1 MRFST
6 WSSTRRS
13 RAVVVAVGS
22 GWHGADTADL
32 SIDLAVALA
41 RLDQRV
47 LLLDAALG
55 AGGACARLGLPDPA
69 TLEDVRS
76 GVDARGK
83 VIHPG
88 PEGIG
93 VVAAAGRQAD
103 ILCQKAV
110 ARALKSCAPPF
121 DYLMIDCGLARI
133 AGTLGLIAHA
143 DEVLMVLTPEAA
155 ALRGA
160 YRMVMQLALDHGRT
174 DFLVVTRA
182 VEGETAGVELFHHF
196 REQVEQSV
204 PVGLVHLGA
213 IAHDAQ
219 LGSDIAESALL
230 FRDYL
235 VAAPPA
241 SGRFFQ
247 PEIENDDNHAF
258 V

>member
-1 MRFST
+1 MRFPT
-6 WSSTRRS
+6 WASTRRS

-32 SIDLAVALA
+32 GIDLAVALA

-55 AGGACARLGLPDPA
+55 AGGACARLGLPDSA

-83 VIHPG
+83 IIHPG

-103 ILCQKAV
+103 IVCQTAV
-110 ARALKSCAPPF
+110 ARALEGCAPPF
-121 DYLMIDCGLARI
+121 DYLMIDCGPARI

-155 ALRGA
+155 ALGGA
-160 YRMVMQLALDHGRT
+160 YRMVTQLALDHGRT
-174 DFLVVTRA
+174 DFLVITRA
-182 VEGETAGVELFHHF
+182 VDDLTAGVALFHHF
-196 REQVEQSV
+196 REQVEQSL
-204 PVGLVHLGA
+204 PIGLVHLGT
-213 IAHDAQ
+213 IAHDAR
-219 LGSDIAESALL
+219 LGSDIAESTLL

-235 VAAPPA
+235 VATPPA

-247 PEIENDDNHAF
+247 PEIETEARLAF
-258 V
+258 L

>member
-6 WSSTRRS
+6 WSPTRRS

-32 SIDLAVALA
+32 GIDLAVALA
-41 RLDQRV
+41 RLNQRV

-55 AGGACARLGLPDPA
+55 VGGACARLGLPDSA

-76 GVDARGK
+76 GADARRK
-83 VIHPG
+83 AIHSG
-88 PEGIG
+88 PEGIR

-103 ILCQKAV
+103 ILCQTAV
-110 ARALKSCAPPF
+110 ARALESCAPPF
-121 DYLMIDCGLARI
+121 DYLMIDCGPARI
-133 AGTLGLIAHA
+133 AGTLGFIARA
-143 DEVLMVLTPEAA
+143 DEVLMVLTPEVA

-182 VEGETAGVELFHHF
+182 VEDETAGVALFHHF
-196 REQVEQSV
+196 REQVEQAV
-204 PVGLVHLGA
+204 PIGLVHLGT
-213 IAHDAQ
+213 IAQDAR

-235 VAAPPA
+235 VATPPT

-247 PEIENDDNHAF
+247 PEIEPAAHLAF